1 MLVSL
6 SFVKLVERGGNVE
19 ANLSEIRV
27 VGFNAT
33 TVRESL
39 WIMMGD
45 MVTTAKKKRLLG
57 YDLTA
62 HSTGICSKRWGQG

>member
-45 MVTTAKKKRLLG
+45 MLTTAKKKTLG
-57 YDLTA
+57 V
-62 HSTGICSKRWGQG
+62 